1 MREQV
6 LAACKR
12 IVVKV
17 GSSLVASSQGGLR
30 LDRINRL
37 AQELGTLQ
45 AQDRQIVVV
54 SSGAIVAGLSHL
66 AIFSY
71 PAELPLQQA
80 AAAVGQSRL
89 MRAYEMAFEET
100 KNKIAQVLLTHQDL
114 SDRRR
119 FLNARHT
126 LNTLIQLRVI
136 PIINENDTVAIEE
149 IRFGD
154 NDTLAGEVAH
164 LVDADLLVILSD
176 VDGLYSQD
184 PHLNPSAE
192 LIPLVA
198 NVTKDI
204 EDLAGTSR
212 TQASRGGMVTKIRA
226 AKQAGRF
233 GVPTLLLNGETP
245 HALEDVLNGKPG
257 GTFFV
262 SDQSPLT
269 SRKQWIA
276 YTLRPKG
283 EVRLDE
289 GAVAAL
295 TLRGKSLLPSGI
307 LDITGIF
314 LTGDPITCATREGMP
329 FAQGL
334 TNYSAETLHRI
345 KGKKTSDIRQ
355 LLGSLEYEEVIHR
368 DNLVLTKQQVS

>member
-6 LAACKR
+6 LAACNR
-12 IVVKV
+12 VVVKI
-17 GSSLVASSQGGLR
+17 GSSLVASSLGGLR
-30 LDRINRL
+30 IDRIHRL
-37 AQELGTLQ
+37 AQELSALQ
-45 AQDRQIVVV
+45 SQSRQIVIV

-66 AIFSY
+66 GIASY
-71 PAELPLQQA
+71 PTELPLQQA

-89 MRAYEMAFEET
+89 MRAYEMAFEEN

-114 SDRRR
+114 ADRRR

-126 LNTLIQLRVI
+126 LITLIQLGVI
-136 PIINENDTVAIEE
+136 PIINENDTVAIDE

-154 NDTLAGEVAH
+154 NDTLAGQVAH

-176 VDGLYSQD
+176 VNGLYSQD

-192 LIPLVA
+192 LIHLVSTI
-198 NVTKDI
+198 TKDI
-204 EDLAGTSR
+204 EDLAGSSR
-212 TQASRGGMVTKIRA
+212 TQASRGGMVTKIKA

-245 HALEDVLNGKPG
+245 NVLAEVLEGKPG
-257 GTFFV
+257 GTFFS

-283 EVRLDE
+283 ELLLDE

-307 LDITGIF
+307 LDIQGTF
-314 LTGDPITCATREGMP
+314 LTGDPITCATRDGVA

-334 TNYSAETLHRI
+334 TNYSAETLRRI
-345 KGKKTSDIRQ
+345 KGKKTSEIRD
-355 LLGSLEYEEVIHR
+355 LLGALEYEEVIHR
-368 DNLVLTKQQVS
+368 DNLVLTEQLIS